1 MEDIKDIAKLF
12 AEVQKASIEFME
24 RKELLDREMARKC
37 IDENYGLFC
46 EKIRTAGF
54 KYGCFKVTIPASEWR
69 ANYYNVKGKY
79 ILEVLLEDFG
89 VFNPVIIDLAIIF
102 SWEVESINNNKGKLK

>member
-24 RKELLDREMARKC
+24 RKVLLEKQMARKC
-37 IDENYGLFC
+37 VDENYGLFC
-46 EKIRTAGF
+46 DKIRTAGF

-102 SWEVESINNNKGKLK
+102 SWEVESIIKGN